1 MSRRAQVVLG
11 GTLAVALLVALATRS
26 GHDPSSASRSHGPR
40 AGADAVVAS
49 SPAAQ
54 HQRVTRPAAR
64 LVRAR
69 AQARRFLRAFLIYE
83 TRGLGPGV
91 RAAFRATAIWSLQRM
106 LGAEPRPRPGVAR
119 GRVASLRL
127 FGPVRGRIKAS
138 AIVARRAG
146 RSLFEFVLAQSATG
160 WRVREIYP

>member
-1 MSRRAQVVLG
+1 
-11 GTLAVALLVALATRS
+11 
-26 GHDPSSASRSHGPR
+26 
-40 AGADAVVAS
+40 
-49 SPAAQ
+49 
-54 HQRVTRPAAR
+54 
-64 LVRAR
+64 
-69 AQARRFLRAFLIYE
+69 
-83 TRGLGPGV
+83 
-91 RAAFRATAIWSLQRM
+91 M